1 MPPPPNNRLPRQKE
15 SAEESAEENA
25 EESAGDEPDQPSS
38 PAAADGQN
46 GAASDKTE
54 PAPDQSPPTAAQL
67 RQQKLARIK
76 AAVDAG
82 LYDSDELLH
91 LAMGRMLNAI
101 DDEDDH
107 PHKSL

>member
-1 MPPPPNNRLPRQKE
+1 MPPPPNNRLPRQNEGAEE
-15 SAEESAEENA
+15 SAEESA
-25 EESAGDEPDQPSS
+25 GDQPDQPNQPSS
-38 PAAADGQN
+38 PAAANGPN

-54 PAPDQSPPTAAQL
+54 SAPDQSPPTAAQL

-107 PHKSL
+107 PR